1 VRGDPVAKHA
11 ARLLRLYPKAWRA
24 RYGDEFLDLLI
35 ADLEERP
42 HCWRRTADVALH
54 GLLARVSVA
63 GVPGTRSDPGQQIR
77 AGLVA
82 VGCTAAAFL
91 SFGIAMWSQVVI
103 GWRWRPPATP
113 AVAAGMLS
121 MSVAM
126 LLTGLLL
133 ILAGIPLFVAALRAL
148 SRREVKGLVRPG
160 VSVLAALALLVVGGL
175 HFDAHWPGSGGRP
188 WGSHGLVPSR
198 LAAFCWA
205 VTRGISS
212 YWFHPHALT
221 RFDNWEISWMAV
233 SLGAI
238 VTLIV
243 GLTKIVRRLSLSPR
257 VLRFEALLA
266 RGTVAVMGLFAAGA
280 AAWVVAGRP
289 VGPTGVY
296 QVGAI
301 DVVGLTVMGLALLVA
316 RHALARMSREMSV
329 ATRSD
334 TV

>member
-1 VRGDPVAKHA
+1 VTGDQTAKRA

-42 HCWRRTADVALH
+42 RCWRRTADVALH

-63 GVPGTRSDPGQQIR
+63 GVPGARSDTGQQIR

-91 SFGIAMWSQVVI
+91 CFGVAMWSQVVI

-121 MSVAM
+121 MSVAV
-126 LLTGLLL
+126 LLTGLLMT
-133 ILAGIPLFVAALRAL
+133 LAAVPLVVAALRAL
-148 SRREVKGLVRPG
+148 SRRDVKGLVRPG
-160 VSVLAALALLVVGGL
+160 VLVLAAVAQLVVGGL

-188 WGSHGLVPSR
+188 WGSHGLVPSG
-198 LAAFCWA
+198 LASFCWA
-205 VTRGISS
+205 ITRGISS
-212 YWFHPHALT
+212 YWFHPHALAQ
-221 RFDNWEISWMAV
+221 FNNWEIGWMAV

-238 VTLIV
+238 VSLIV

-257 VLRFEALLA
+257 VLRFEAELA
-266 RGTVAVMGLFAAGA
+266 RGTVAVMGLFAVGA

-301 DVVGLTVMGLALLVA
+301 DVVGLAVMGLALFVA
-316 RHALARMSREMSV
+316 SNALARMRV
-329 ATRSD
+329 AIRSA